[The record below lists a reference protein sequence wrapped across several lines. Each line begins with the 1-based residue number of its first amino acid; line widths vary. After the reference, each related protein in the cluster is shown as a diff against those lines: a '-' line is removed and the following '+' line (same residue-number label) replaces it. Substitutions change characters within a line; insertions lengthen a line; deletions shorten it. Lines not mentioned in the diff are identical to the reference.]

1 MAKKSTKF
9 LDTYLKLSLESFQGR
24 MTSGL
29 LLVGL
34 IVLVLVFYPVI
45 IYRSTINQYE
55 HLVNNSLPIKYY
67 CSVLESQLGQTNVAL
82 GSFLMTDDRS
92 FQIERKR
99 IWQEDYKGAI
109 DSLLHYTN
117 TDLEAK
123 ISFSVYA
130 FIVEANRLKA
140 KQEEI
145 EKEHRNLIDK
155 DIRRSSSEEDLT
167 IEKLRALRRTQVQ
180 DLTKLVEQTNSI
192 LREQI
197 ITTQNHYL
205 LKIHTE
211 TRTKLANIPIVSFFL
226 TLIVLV
232 ASFIVGYY
240 VITFILRK
248 IKVLKK
254 RLELLDDGYLPDE
267 VTVGEDELSPI
278 AVAVNQLTTHLVEVK
293 SFALQV
299 GQGNF
304 DTEFKAFDTQSD
316 LGAALMQMRE
326 SLKSVSEEEKKRAW
340 GINGLAMFSKLLRD
354 NSQDF
359 TQLCNIVI
367 QELAK
372 YVHAQQGGIYTVN
385 DNLDDKKLILRSWY
399 AYERKK
405 YREKTVEIGEGVLG
419 EAFREK
425 RTVYMKKLPE
435 NYLRITSGLGDSEA
449 GCLLVVPL
457 KVNEEVEGMIEIASF
472 KPFETYQVEF
482 VEKVCESVA
491 STLISVKINEKT
503 KQLLENA
510 QVSGEMLRAQEE
522 EMRQNM
528 EELQATQEALHRKEI
543 ELDEL
548 LRQAQEREQK
558 LIIRIKDL
566 EK

>member
-1 MAKKSTKF
+1 
-9 LDTYLKLSLESFQGR
+9 
-24 MTSGL
+24 
-29 LLVGL
+29 
-34 IVLVLVFYPVI
+34 
-45 IYRSTINQYE
+45 
-55 HLVNNSLPIKYY
+55 
-67 CSVLESQLGQTNVAL
+67 
-82 GSFLMTDDRS
+82 MTDDRS

-99 IWQEDYKGAI
+99 IWQEDYKAAV

-248 IKVLKK
+248 IKFLKTK
-254 RLELLDDGYLPDE
+254 LEQLDDGYLPDE
-267 VTVGEDELSPI
+267 IIVGKDELSPI
-278 AVAVNQLTTHLVEVK
+278 AVAVNQLTNHLVEVK

-472 KPFETYQVEF
+472 KPFEAYQVEF

>member
-1 MAKKSTKF
+1 MAKKTTKF

-67 CSVLESQLGQTNVAL
+67 CSVLESQLGQTNVVL
-82 GSFLMTDDRS
+82 GNFLMTDDRS

-99 IWQEDYKGAI
+99 IWQEDYKAAI

-155 DIRRSSSEEDLT
+155 DIRRYSSEEDLT

-248 IKVLKK
+248 IKVLKNK
-254 RLELLDDGYLPDE
+254 LEQLDDGYLPDE
-267 VTVGEDELSPI
+267 ILVGKDELSPI
-278 AVAVNQLTTHLVEVK
+278 AVAVNQLTNHLVEVK

-472 KPFETYQVEF
+472 KPFEPYQVEF

-510 QVSGEMLRAQEE
+510 QISGEMLRAQEE

>member
-1 MAKKSTKF
+1 MAKKTTKF

-29 LLVGL
+29 LFVGL
-34 IVLVLVFYPVI
+34 IVLILVFYPVI
-45 IYRSTINQYE
+45 IYRSTISQYE

-82 GSFLMTDDRS
+82 SNFLLTDDRS
-92 FQIERKR
+92 FQTERKR

-155 DIRRSSSEEDLT
+155 DLRRSSNEEDLT
-167 IEKLRALRRTQVQ
+167 LEKLRALRRTQVQ

-211 TRTKLANIPIVSFFL
+211 TRTQLANIPIVSFFL
-226 TLIVLV
+226 TLIVLG
-232 ASFIVGYY
+232 ASFLVGYY

-248 IKVLKK
+248 IKFLKNK
-254 RLELLDDGYLPDE
+254 LEQLDDGYLPE
-267 VTVGEDELSPI
+267 EIVVGKDELSPI
-278 AVAVNQLTTHLVEVK
+278 AIAVNQLTTHLVEVK

-304 DTEFKAFDTQSD
+304 DTEFKAFDSQSD

-405 YREKTVEIGEGVLG
+405 YREKTIEIGEGVLG

-472 KPFETYQVEF
+472 KPFEAYQVEF

-510 QVSGEMLRAQEE
+510 QISGEMLRAQEE

-548 LRQAQEREQK
+548 LRQAEAREQK

>member
-1 MAKKSTKF
+1 MAKKTTKF

-45 IYRSTINQYE
+45 IYRSTISQYE

-67 CSVLESQLGQTNVAL
+67 CSVLESLLGQTNVAL
-82 GSFLMTDDRS
+82 SNFLMTDDRS
-92 FQIERKR
+92 FQTERKR
-99 IWQEDYKGAI
+99 IWQEDYKGAV

-248 IKVLKK
+248 IKVLKNK
-254 RLELLDDGYLPDE
+254 LEQLDDGYLPDE
-267 VTVGEDELSPI
+267 IIVGKDELSPI
-278 AVAVNQLTTHLVEVK
+278 AMAVNQLTNHLVEVK

-385 DNLDDKKLILRSWY
+385 DNLDDKKLILQSWY

-472 KPFETYQVEF
+472 KPFEVYQIEF

-558 LIIRIKDL
+558 LIIRIKEL